1 MTREGAAGW
10 HGKLPTVSDFAS
22 RRLDARFIDLWD
34 SWVSAGLAKMRA
46 DDGDRWVEAYLA
58 APTWRFLIAPG
69 FLPAPFHA
77 GAWAGVLMPSV
88 DRVGRYYPLTL
99 AAPLHEA
106 PVDASAQ
113 DSLWA
118 WLHRLEDV
126 AMDALDEDWS
136 IDVLEN
142 ELFRLGL
149 PPQGGDS
156 HPGSGSLATSSVAE
170 FFAAADGPCCVW
182 HSEIDGAPVAFRS
195 RGLHESISGL
205 WAA

>member
-34 SWVSAGLAKMRA
+34 SWISAGLANLRA
-46 DDGDRWVEAYLA
+46 NDAEGWMDAYLA
-58 APTWRFLIAPG
+58 APTWRFLVAPG
-69 FLPAPFHA
+69 FLPAPFQA
-77 GAWAGVLMPSV
+77 GAWAGVVMPSV

-99 AAPLHEA
+99 AAPLQQV
-106 PVDASAQ
+106 PPGASAQ
-113 DSLWA
+113 EALWG
-118 WLHRLEDV
+118 WLHRLEDI

-149 PPQGGDS
+149 PPAGGDS
-156 HPGSGSLATSSVAE
+156 HPGSATNATRSFAE
-170 FFAAADGPCCVW
+170 FFAAVDWPCCVW
-182 HSEIDGAPVAFRS
+182 HGQIGGEPVVFRS
-195 RGLHESISGL
+195 RGFHDSISGL
-205 WAA
+205 WAT